1 MNVLVCDD
9 HPVVRRGLK
18 DILLADGGAATVGEA
33 SRATE
38 LLSLVRSRPWDVVV
52 LDIGLP
58 GLNGLEALR
67 QLKQERPR
75 LPVLI
80 LSIHPADHYAIRSL
94 RAGAAGYLS
103 KEAAP
108 EELLNALRVVV
119 SGRKYVTS
127 EVGEQLAL
135 DLEHPSDRLPHEALS
150 DREYQVLCLLASGAT
165 VTKVAADLALS
176 VKTVSTHRVRMLKKL
191 GLKTNADIIRYALQQ
206 RLVS

>member
-18 DILLADGGAATVGEA
+18 NILLADGCVATVGEA

-80 LSIHPADHYAIRSL
+80 LSVHPADHYAIRSL

-127 EVGEQLAL
+127 EVAQQLAL

-150 DREYQVLCLLASGAT
+150 DREYQILCLLASGET